1 MSDGEQ
7 SVLVTGDFVQ
17 DRYIYEGQLRRPGL
31 QIPLDTSSEE
41 TPGGAALL
49 DALLRSLGGTPPG
62 RFSVACGFDIDRI
75 KDTSTKGFCVMR
87 PYHKYVKGDDK
98 DLKGKIKVWR
108 IAELLG
114 FSPGPGDLDL
124 AAINTAALAADHRIV
139 VLDDAGLLFRRWPAQ
154 TAWPR
159 FLVDATRPLPEWLV
173 IKLSGP
179 VASGDL
185 WHTIVSGQTQDNVPT
200 TVRSSADLGR
210 RGIAVVSINDLR
222 TEPLLVSR
230 NLSWER
236 AALDLV
242 DEFRVNPHLNGLR
255 ALRFVVVSLNA
266 DGAMIVEFPPDAPP
280 IFRLVF
286 DPSRLEGDFDDR
298 LDGSVVGFQTC
309 LTAAIVSQLL
319 MPPAVLAEPPMK
331 VIEQGVRTGL
341 CAMRRLIVDGHGPVA
356 TSPATGIPGFPFPT
370 LTTEIQAATHEWAY
384 GTVDV
389 PESLK
394 RTDPWTII
402 AGRSPSRTSGGAAI
416 PLFGLAR
423 RVALHGRKQLQQT
436 PYLQFGKLFSVERTE
451 IESLRTLHRLLKS
464 YQSDPKADKPLSI
477 AAFGPPGS
485 GKSFGVKQ
493 LAKAVFTDDTPPL
506 EFNLAQFKDAT
517 ELHGL
522 FHQIRDAVLRGKL
535 PVVFWDEFDSRNL
548 EWLQYLLGPMQDGTF
563 QEGQITHPI
572 GKCVFVFAGG
582 TKSRFEDFG
591 VVPDDLNSA
600 IEAAKTSGDTALLK
614 ELTEKRDAIEMDLKL
629 KKAPDFKSRLAGY
642 INVLGPNPRDKEDIT
657 YPVRRALLLRVHLGI
672 EDLNVDPK
680 INAGLLNAF
689 LRIEA
694 YRHGSRS
701 LEKIAEQVR
710 LNSRTGEFTRSD
722 LPARSQLELHV
733 NADKFLELVEQ
744 ET

>member
-1 MSDGEQ
+1 MSDEDP

-17 DRYIYEGQLRRPGL
+17 DRYIYEGQGLRPGSP
-31 QIPLDTSSEE
+31 IPLGTLSLD
-41 TPGGAALL
+41 TPGGVALL
-49 DALLRSLGGTPPG
+49 TAQLRSLGGTSPG
-62 RFSVACGFDIDRI
+62 RFSVSCGFEIPRVMA
-75 KDTSTKGFCVMR
+75 TAAKGFCVMR
-87 PYHKYVKGDDK
+87 PHQKYAKGNDK
-98 DLKGKIKVWR
+98 DPKGKMKVWR
-108 IAELLG
+108 IAEPLG
-114 FSPGPGDLDL
+114 FGPGPDVLDL
-124 AAINTAALAADHRIV
+124 SALNAAALAADHRIV
-139 VLDDAGLLFRRWPAQ
+139 VVDDAGLLFRRWPAQ
-154 TAWPR
+154 AAWPR
-159 FLVDATRPLPEWLV
+159 FLVDGNRPLPEWLV

-200 TVRSSADLGR
+200 PVRASAELCSR
-210 RGIAVVSINDLR
+210 SITVVSINDLR

-255 ALRFVVVSLNA
+255 ALRFVVVSLNT
-266 DGAMIVEFPPDAPP
+266 DGALIVEFPPDAPP
-280 IFRLVF
+280 RYRLVF
-286 DPSRLEGDFDDR
+286 DPSRLEGDFDES
-298 LDGSVVGFQTC
+298 LDGGIVGLQTG

-319 MPPAVLAEPPMK
+319 SPPTVPGETSMS
-331 VIEQGVRTGL
+331 VIERGVRTGL
-341 CAMRRLIVDGHGPVA
+341 CAMRRLIADGHGPITA
-356 TSPATGIPGFPFPT
+356 PPATGTPGFPFSS
-370 LTTEIQAATHEWAY
+370 LTKEIQAAKQEWSY

-389 PESLK
+389 PESLT
-394 RTDPWTII
+394 RTAAWTII
-402 AGRSPSRTSGGAAI
+402 AGRSPSRTSAGKAI

-493 LAKAVFTDDTPPL
+493 LAKAVFADDTPPL
-506 EFNLAQFKDAT
+506 EFNLAQFKNAD

-591 VVPDDLNSA
+591 VVPAELTQAIKVAKQLGDD
-600 IEAAKTSGDTALLK
+600 KLLK
-614 ELTEKRDAIEMDLKL
+614 ELTEKRDAIEIELKL

-642 INVLGPNPRDKEDIT
+642 INVLGPNPRDEEDIT

-672 EDLNVDPK
+672 EDLNIDPK
-680 INAGLLNAF
+680 IDKGLLNAF
-689 LRIEA
+689 LRIEK
-694 YRHGSRS
+694 YQHGSRS

-710 LNSRTGEFTRSD
+710 LNSRAGEFTRSD

-733 NADKFLELVEQ
+733 NANDFLTLVEQ